1 MTVIEKLQRKLRR
14 NELAIEAIGMMGWN
28 SGIDRTIKSQR
39 IHILKQENCDIQ
51 EEIRR
56 LSVAR

>member
-14 NELAIEAIGMMGWN
+14 NALAIEAIGMMGWK

-39 IHILKQENCDIQ
+39 IHILKQENHSIQ

-56 LSVAR
+56 LGVNR